1 MSDAHQINEQTLI
14 DSLES
19 NSVKK
24 IQLIQ
29 GSDGKFTICA
39 CLTWKGGGQILVT
52 QRKRPRTWASLDRLV
67 KHMKSKYTNIPTIE
81 LHMYKEPEPDENQ
94 QNSD

>member
-1 MSDAHQINEQTLI
+1 MTDAHQINEQTLI

-24 IQLIQ
+24 IKLIQ
-29 GSDGKFTICA
+29 GKDRKFTILA

-52 QRKRPRTWASLDRLV
+52 QRKRPRAWASLDRLIR
-67 KHMKSKYTNIPTIE
+67 HMETKYPNLPIIE
-81 LHMYKEPEPDENQ
+81 IHLYKESKPDEHQ
-94 QNSD
+94 QESN